1 MKSEDRSD
9 IRLASLLAI
18 YRRFII
24 IIYLLICWFNI
35 VVCLVWTSFSYLLY
49 CWLCEIELVK
59 RCNIFFLRLSSFRF
73 DLKIKI
79 LYFTISDRTNFK
91 GHFLLKLS
99 CLLSSSTVPPQSSDA
114 SEKIVELLNLAT
126 LEPDSSKKLDYLR
139 TVQELLLHK
148 VGFS

>member
-1 MKSEDRSD
+1 MTMKSEDRSD

-91 GHFLLKLS
+91 GLTFSIKTFLFTFQLDGASAEFWREREDRGALELGHPRAGLLKEAGL
-99 CLLSSSTVPPQSSDA
+99 PQDCSG
-114 SEKIVELLNLAT
+114 VAT
-126 LEPDSSKKLDYLR
+126 S
-139 TVQELLLHK
+139 
-148 VGFS
+148 